1 MPARIL
7 VVDDDNAMRS
17 LIRTALSGK
26 AYEIMEAEDGDR
38 ALELLDEGLPD
49 LLVLDWKMPGRHG
62 ALVLDEVKGRE
73 PTLPVIVLTAE
84 VRDSQRAL
92 ADALHADAFIAKPF
106 SPFELIE
113 TIERLLAADAQS

>member
-1 MPARIL
+1 MGPRIL
-7 VVDDDNAMRS
+7 VVDDDSAMRS
-17 LIRTALSGK
+17 LIRMALQGK
-26 AYEIMEAEDGDR
+26 AYELVEAESGDR
-38 ALELLDEGLPD
+38 ALELLEEELPD

-62 ALVLDEVKGRE
+62 ALVLDEVKGRQ

-92 ADALHADAFIAKPF
+92 ADELNADAFIAKPF

-113 TIERLLAADAQS
+113 TIDRLLGDNAR